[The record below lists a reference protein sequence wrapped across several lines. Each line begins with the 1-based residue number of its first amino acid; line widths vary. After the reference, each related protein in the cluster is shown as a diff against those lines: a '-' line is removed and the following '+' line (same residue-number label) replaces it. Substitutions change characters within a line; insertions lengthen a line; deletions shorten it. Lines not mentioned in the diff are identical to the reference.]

1 MGWSYF
7 SDNEKDT
14 ICVQSDVL
22 FEKYIISFKI
32 LISLSDFVQYL
43 SEANIELP
51 FLESL
56 IK

>member
-14 ICVQSDVL
+14 ICVQGDVL
-22 FEKYIISFKI
+22 FEKYVISFKI

-43 SEANIELP
+43 SEANIELL
-51 FLESL
+51 FLESS

>member
-1 MGWSYF
+1 MGWPCF

-22 FEKYIISFKI
+22 FEKYVISFKI
-32 LISLSDFVQYL
+32 LISLSDFVQNL
-43 SEANIELP
+43 SEANIELL

>member
-1 MGWSYF
+1 MGWSCF

-14 ICVQSDVL
+14 ICVQGDVL

-51 FLESL
+51 FIESL